1 MNPNLSS
8 TLGAL
13 QIDPTIMIQEKR
25 GRITKDYQILELLG
39 KGGFGEVKK
48 VIHRLTRDVRA
59 MKIIKKDKCDE
70 NYLATLTNE
79 IKIMKQLDHPNI
91 VRLYEIYSDSR
102 NIYLITEY
110 LEGGELF
117 DLILKSKHFNEN
129 IAAKIMKQLLSA
141 IAYCHSKKIVHR
153 DLKPENLLIVKNNS
167 FEIKVIDFGLSR
179 TFEPNKNM
187 YSRMGTPFYIA
198 PEVLKKKYNEKCDVW
213 ACGVILYILL
223 SGNPPFNG
231 KNDQ

>member
-1 MNPNLSS
+1 M
-8 TLGAL
+8 
-13 QIDPTIMIQEKR
+13 
-25 GRITKDYQILELLG
+25 
-39 KGGFGEVKK
+39 
-48 VIHRLTRDVRA
+48 
-59 MKIIKKDKCDE
+59 
-70 NYLATLTNE
+70 ATLNNE
-79 IKIMKQLDHPNI
+79 IKILKQLDHPNI
-91 VRLYEIYSDSR
+91 VKLYEVYSDSS

-141 IAYCHSKKIVHR
+141 ICYCHSKKIVHR
-153 DLKPENLLIVKNNS
+153 DLKPENLLITKANS
-167 FEIKVIDFGLSR
+167 YEIKVIDFGLSR
-179 TFEPNKNM
+179 TFEAHKNM

-198 PEVLKKKYNEKCDVW
+198 PEVLKKKYNEKCDMW

-231 KNDQ
+231 KNDQQIFENIALGYVSF